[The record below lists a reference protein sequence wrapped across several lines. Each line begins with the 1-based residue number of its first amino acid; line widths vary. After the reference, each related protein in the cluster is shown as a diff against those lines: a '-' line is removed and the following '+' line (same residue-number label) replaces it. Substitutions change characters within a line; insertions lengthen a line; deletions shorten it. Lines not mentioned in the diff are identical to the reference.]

1 MVTICYYDMCFDSLK
16 NYKPGIPVSTFMY
29 FTYTSFIISPS
40 ASITNSYS
48 SRKYWSDS
56 LIPRLPWGLERP
68 GTKKFPLIRITEVAL
83 TRVSLGACWNM
94 ISMISLC
101 KLVVRPGPDQLRLLA
116 QCWKHK
122 LFAKSVLSIN
132 GPLVSRVVVE
142 IAYPRKI
149 SRFERDYHQRSG
161 FSSNFRL
168 APLMPFSRKYSL
180 IFRGEMWWFNDAWG
194 SNHYWS
200 QVETSP

>member
-1 MVTICYYDMCFDSLK
+1 MNLSTLDSFFIQPIEVLEESSQAKQFQSICLQHTIVTMTCALTHWKCLRYF
-16 NYKPGIPVSTFMY
+16 KPGIPVSTFMY

-40 ASITNSYS
+40 PSITNSYS

-83 TRVSLGACWNM
+83 TRVSFMLGACWNM

-101 KLVVRPGPDQLRLLA
+101 KLVVRPVAGPDQLRLLA

-122 LFAKSVLSIN
+122 LFSV
-132 GPLVSRVVVE
+132 
-142 IAYPRKI
+142 K
-149 SRFERDYHQRSG
+149 Q
-161 FSSNFRL
+161 
-168 APLMPFSRKYSL
+168 
-180 IFRGEMWWFNDAWG
+180 
-194 SNHYWS
+194 
-200 QVETSP
+200 